1 MKVRIR
7 SSFSMSTIYK
17 NLGLR
22 KNFKFHDPVNACRRR
37 DFCIQVAEKQFGGNK
52 GKLQRWL

>member
-7 SSFSMSTIYK
+7 SSFFNEYK

-22 KNFKFHDPVNACRRR
+22 KNFKFHDPVNACRRL
-37 DFCIQVAEKQFGGNK
+37 DFCIQVAEKQFGGNI
-52 GKLQRWL
+52 GKLQ